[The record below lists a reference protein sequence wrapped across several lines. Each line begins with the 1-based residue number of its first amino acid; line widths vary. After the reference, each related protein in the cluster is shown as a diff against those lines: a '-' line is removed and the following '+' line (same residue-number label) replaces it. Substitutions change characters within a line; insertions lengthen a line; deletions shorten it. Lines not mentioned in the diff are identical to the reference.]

1 MEEIQFLVIGYY
13 CVEVCYSGARSLQIN
28 EGEHKKL
35 LVQYCTGRCMM
46 NRGELFSCIF
56 CYLLGKSDMG
66 CLKCSNSLFFFL
78 FTGEEL
84 KSYRSVTSDPALVK
98 M

>member
-1 MEEIQFLVIGYY
+1 MI
-13 CVEVCYSGARSLQIN
+13 
-28 EGEHKKL
+28 
-35 LVQYCTGRCMM
+35 

-66 CLKCSNSLFFFL
+66 CLNNSNSLFFFL

-84 KSYRSVTSDPALVK
+84 KG
-98 M
+98 